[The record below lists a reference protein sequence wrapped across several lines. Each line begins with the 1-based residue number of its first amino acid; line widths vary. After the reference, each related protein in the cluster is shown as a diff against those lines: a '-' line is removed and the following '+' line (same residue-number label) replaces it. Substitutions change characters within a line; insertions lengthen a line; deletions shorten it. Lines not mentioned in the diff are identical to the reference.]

1 MKKIYIYKT
10 VVILFIF
17 VLATN
22 KIFAQPAGWSHS
34 QVYSVTEHS
43 GALVTDYQ
51 LKITLNTQSIITA
64 GQMNANGSDIRFGK
78 DNAGT
83 VMYNYWIESGIN
95 TATTTIWVKIDTLF
109 ASATRSVY
117 FFYGNAAAPATSA
130 VAGTFVGPMSSTD
143 SVKTGGAGGSTDS
156 QRGFKFSTT
165 EDLLVTHF
173 GKNEPDGTPRYVT
186 LFNFTTQAIIS
197 QIQVTGPAAQYNY
210 NLLASPLWLISGTP
224 YLIELFQG
232 PTDGYYFGL
241 STQAG
246 QQIVYGDM
254 YYCNGCTQ
262 NTFPASMLTGYHY
275 GYPDFWYW
283 RKKNVTPAPTYTVSF
298 TGINSNAFDSSISI
312 SPNPSNGLFYVTLE
326 KKARV
331 AVYNNVGQ
339 LVFDKEMNAGKSEL
353 NLSGYANG
361 MYLLKATEGNKQ
373 FNFQMIKE

>member
-1 MKKIYIYKT
+1 MKKLYIYKT
-10 VVILFIF
+10 ALILFIF
-17 VLATN
+17 VFATN
-22 KIFAQPAGWSHS
+22 KMFAQPAGWSHS

-117 FFYGNAAAPATSA
+117 FFYGNAAASATSA

-143 SVKTGGAGGSTDS
+143 SVNTGGAGGSTDS

-186 LFNFTTQAIIS
+186 LFNFNTQAVIS

-210 NLLASPLWLISGTP
+210 NSLATPLWLITGTP

-232 PTDGYYFGL
+232 PTDGYYYGA
-241 STQAG
+241 STQVG
-246 QQIVYGDM
+246 QQLIFGDM
-254 YYCNGCTQ
+254 YYCNACTQ
-262 NTFPASMLTGYHY
+262 NTFPTSIVTGYQY

-283 RKKNVTPAPTYTVSF
+283 RKKNVAPAPTYTVSF

-312 SPNPSNGLFYVTLE
+312 SPNPSSGLFYVTLE

-331 AVYNNVGQ
+331 EVYNNVGQ

-353 NLSGYANG
+353 NLSGFANG

-373 FNFQMIKE
+373 FNFQMIKD